1 MRSPRSIATWRRREA
16 TSPQV
21 LGSRRWRSGVA
32 HSVASF
38 GRQIWPVDGR
48 CTLWNRCLHLSLW
61 ARNLR
66 L

>member
-16 TSPQV
+16 TRVGFPPLAV
-21 LGSRRWRSGVA
+21 GVA